1 MDQAPS
7 RCFEGLVMRYPS
19 DQKARAKQAI
29 LQAGARALRTNGFN
43 GIGVDGLAASAG
55 VTSGAFYSNFSNKEA
70 LLEEVIETCVGE
82 PFIDSES
89 GSLAERQDR
98 LKEWL
103 AMYIS
108 ADHRADPASGC
119 VMPTLSAD
127 VARSNPQIRAAYK
140 RKMLELVRKMSNV
153 LDGARPDREKRAW
166 SIIAMM
172 VGAIAISRAMADGEE
187 ADHVLDSALQSATAL
202 IVPKQIPRDS
212 RTSSRR

>member
-1 MDQAPS
+1 
-7 RCFEGLVMRYPS
+7 MRYPS

-70 LLEEVIETCVGE
+70 LLEEVIETCLGE

-89 GSLAERQDR
+89 GSLAERQER

-108 ADHRADPASGC
+108 AEHRADPASGC

-127 VARSNPQIRAAYK
+127 VARSNPQIRSTYERRMSA
-140 RKMLELVRKMSNV
+140 LVHKMSNA
-153 LDGARPDREKRAW
+153 LDGAGPDREKRAW

-172 VGAIAISRAMADGEE
+172 IGAIAISRAMPDGEE
-187 ADHVLDSALQSATAL
+187 ADQALASALQTAIEL
-202 IVPKQIPRDS
+202 TAPK
-212 RTSSRR
+212 

>member
-1 MDQAPS
+1 
-7 RCFEGLVMRYPS
+7 MRYPS
-19 DQKARAKQAI
+19 DQKAKAKKAI

-55 VTSGAFYSNFSNKEA
+55 VTSGAFYSNFANKEA

-82 PFIDSES
+82 PFIDAES

-98 LKEWL
+98 LREWL
-103 AMYIS
+103 AMYLS
-108 ADHRADPASGC
+108 AEHRADPASGC

-140 RKMLELVRKMSNV
+140 GKMMELVRKMSNV
-153 LDGARPDREKRAW
+153 FDGPHPEREQRAW

-172 VGAIAISRAMADGEE
+172 VGAITISRAMPDGKAADR
-187 ADHVLDSALQSATAL
+187 ALDSALQGAIAL
-202 IVPKQIPRDS
+202 L
-212 RTSSRR
+212 SSR

>member
-7 RCFEGLVMRYPS
+7 RYFVRLVMRYPS

-29 LQAGARALRTNGFN
+29 LRAGARALSTNGFN

-70 LLEEVIETCVGE
+70 LLEQVIETCVGE

-89 GSLAERQDR
+89 GSLAERQQR

-140 RKMLELVRKMSNV
+140 RKMMALIHKMSNV
-153 LDGARPDREKRAW
+153 LDVAGPDRRRRAW
-166 SIIAMM
+166 SIVAIMI
-172 VGAIAISRAMADGEE
+172 GAIAISRAMPDGEE
-187 ADHVLDSALQSATAL
+187 ADQVLDAALRTATAL
-202 IVPKQIPRDS
+202 VAPK
-212 RTSSRR
+212 

>member
-1 MDQAPS
+1 
-7 RCFEGLVMRYPS
+7 MRYPS
-19 DQKARAKQAI
+19 DQKARAKQTI

-70 LLEEVIETCVGE
+70 LLEQVIETCLGE

-127 VARSNPQIRAAYK
+127 VARSNPQIRAAYG
-140 RKMLELVRKMSNV
+140 RKMLALVYKMSNV
-153 LDGARPDREKRAW
+153 LDGEAPDREKRAW
-166 SIIAMM
+166 SIVAMM
-172 VGAIAISRAMADGEE
+172 VGAIAISRAMPDGEE
-187 ADHVLDSALQSATAL
+187 ADQVLDSALQTAIAL
-202 IVPKQIPRDS
+202 IAASPGARERSPAS
-212 RTSSRR
+212 PSSTAS

>member
-1 MDQAPS
+1 
-7 RCFEGLVMRYPS
+7 MRYPS
-19 DQKARAKQAI
+19 DQKARAKEAI
-29 LQAGARALRTNGFN
+29 LGAGARALRTNGFN

-98 LKEWL
+98 LGEWL

-108 ADHRADPASGC
+108 AEHRADPASGC

-140 RKMLELVRKMSNV
+140 RKMLQLVRKMSNV
-153 LDGARPDREKRAW
+153 LDGAGRERRAW
-166 SIIAMM
+166 SIVAMM
-172 VGAIAISRAMADGEE
+172 VGAVAISRAMADGEE
-187 ADHVLDSALQSATAL
+187 ADQALDSALQTAIAL
-202 IVPKQIPRDS
+202 VAS
-212 RTSSRR
+212 R

>member
-1 MDQAPS
+1 
-7 RCFEGLVMRYPS
+7 MRYPS

-70 LLEEVIETCVGE
+70 LLEEVIETCLGE

-89 GSLAERQDR
+89 GSLAERQQH

-108 ADHRADPASGC
+108 ACHRTNPASGC

-127 VARSNPQIRAAYK
+127 VARSNPQIRAAYR
-140 RKMLELVRKMSNV
+140 RKMLALVHKMSNV
-153 LDGARPDREKRAW
+153 LGGAGPDREKRAW
-166 SIIAMM
+166 SIVALM
-172 VGAIAISRAMADGEE
+172 VGAIAISRAMPDGKDADRALES
-187 ADHVLDSALQSATAL
+187 VLQTAVALVA
-202 IVPKQIPRDS
+202 PK
-212 RTSSRR
+212 

>member
-1 MDQAPS
+1 
-7 RCFEGLVMRYPS
+7 MRYPS

-70 LLEEVIETCVGE
+70 LLEQVVEICLGE

-89 GSLAERQDR
+89 GSLAERQQR

-127 VARSNPQIRAAYK
+127 VARSNPQIRATYG
-140 RKMLELVRKMSNV
+140 RRMLALVDKMSNV
-153 LDGARPDREKRAW
+153 LDGEGPDRKRRAW
-166 SIIAMM
+166 SIIALMI
-172 VGAIAISRAMADGEE
+172 GAIAISRAMPDGEA
-187 ADHVLDSALQSATAL
+187 ADQALDAALQTATAL
-202 IVPKQIPRDS
+202 IAPK
-212 RTSSRR
+212 

>member
-1 MDQAPS
+1 
-7 RCFEGLVMRYPS
+7 MRYPS

-43 GIGVDGLAASAG
+43 GIGVDGLAACAG

-70 LLEEVIETCVGE
+70 LLEEVIETCLGE

-89 GSLAERQDR
+89 GSPAERQHR

-108 ADHRADPASGC
+108 AEHRADPASGC

-127 VARSNPQIRAAYK
+127 VARSNPQIRAAYE
-140 RKMLELVRKMSNV
+140 RRMLALVHKMSNV
-153 LDGARPDREKRAW
+153 LDGPDREQRAW

-172 VGAIAISRAMADGEE
+172 IGAIAISRAMPDGKE
-187 ADHVLDSALQSATAL
+187 ADQVLNAVLQTTVALVAS
-202 IVPKQIPRDS
+202 K
-212 RTSSRR
+212 

>member
-1 MDQAPS
+1 
-7 RCFEGLVMRYPS
+7 MRYPS

-70 LLEEVIETCVGE
+70 LLEEVIETCLGE
-82 PFIDSES
+82 PFIDSEG
-89 GSLAERQDR
+89 GSLAERQER

-127 VARSNPQIRAAYK
+127 VARSNRQIRAAYK
-140 RKMLELVRKMSNV
+140 RKMVGLVHKMSNV
-153 LDGARPDREKRAW
+153 LDGPGPDREKRAW
-166 SIIAMM
+166 SIVAMM
-172 VGAIAISRAMADGEE
+172 IGAIAISRAMPDGEE
-187 ADHVLDSALQSATAL
+187 ADQVLDSALQTAIAL
-202 IVPKQIPRDS
+202 IAPK
-212 RTSSRR
+212 

>member
-70 LLEEVIETCVGE
+70 LLEEVIETCLGE

-172 VGAIAISRAMADGEE
+172 VGAIAISRAMPDGEE